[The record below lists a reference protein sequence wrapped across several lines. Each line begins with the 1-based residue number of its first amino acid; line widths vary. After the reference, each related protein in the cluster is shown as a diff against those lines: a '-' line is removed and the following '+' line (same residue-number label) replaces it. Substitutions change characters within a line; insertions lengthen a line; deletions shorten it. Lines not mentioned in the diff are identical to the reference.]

1 MKNQVLDNPITIVG
15 KFSSGN
21 FCEVNVKYSSLAIS
35 RFLYSRFTQF
45 LMYVSVIMFVEK
57 NQMRQFRTN
66 DRPFPIC
73 N

>member
-21 FCEVNVKYSSLAIS
+21 FCEVNVKYSSLGN
-35 RFLYSRFTQF
+35 FLYSRFTQF

-57 NQMRQFRTN
+57 N
-66 DRPFPIC
+66 
-73 N
+73 